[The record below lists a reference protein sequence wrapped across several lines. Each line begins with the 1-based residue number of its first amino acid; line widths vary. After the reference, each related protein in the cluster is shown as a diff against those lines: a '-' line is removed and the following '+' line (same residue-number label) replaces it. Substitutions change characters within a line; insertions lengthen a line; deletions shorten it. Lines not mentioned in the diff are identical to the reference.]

1 IMEGTPLVVGKVLQG
16 NYNAFIIL
24 EFIGEGSYGKV
35 AKCKV
40 YGRNAIVA
48 VKIIKQEIKV
58 NVENELLM
66 LEVIGLLNAD
76 QAHVVKLYERFL
88 YYGHTCL
95 VFEMLDM
102 DLFQHCLKKGSL
114 CVNDIRPIAK
124 QLLETLQ
131 ALQSLGVIHA
141 DMKPD
146 NVMLINSEYLP
157 NRVKMIDFGMAR
169 HSYATRRGDLCQAI
183 SYRAP
188 EVTLG
193 LPYTESIDM
202 WGLGCVLAFLYLG
215 FSLFPVHCEHLIMRC
230 IEVDESGSTWRLL
243 TKNELSAIHK
253 TTSFIDLL
261 KKMLRLDGEKRISPT
276 EALQH
281 PFITMSHLSTCL
293 NEYHIGMWTNH
304 MWTIHRTNHMD
315 QPKHQPPGNIV
326 ETCIIKED
334 GNEELQISSSTEKD
348 SEILSETVDLIL
360 SFSQM
365 YQLY

>member
-1 IMEGTPLVVGKVLQG
+1 MYELLVLQG

-230 IEVDESGSTWRLL
+230 IVETLGMPSRRQLQKDEQMKDR
-243 TKNELSAIHK
+243 K
-253 TTSFIDLL
+253 SFIDLL

-281 PFITMSHLSTCL
+281 PFITMSHLSHDPRSRDYLTEALASMKRFGNPVRNCGFDSIILTNVPTILGAVTCMTDEAL
-293 NEYHIGMWTNH
+293 YEFINPINPLKCNT
-304 MWTIHRTNHMD
+304 
-315 QPKHQPPGNIV
+315 
-326 ETCIIKED
+326 
-334 GNEELQISSSTEKD
+334 
-348 SEILSETVDLIL
+348 
-360 SFSQM
+360 SFFKRHFVKYM
-365 YQLY
+365 